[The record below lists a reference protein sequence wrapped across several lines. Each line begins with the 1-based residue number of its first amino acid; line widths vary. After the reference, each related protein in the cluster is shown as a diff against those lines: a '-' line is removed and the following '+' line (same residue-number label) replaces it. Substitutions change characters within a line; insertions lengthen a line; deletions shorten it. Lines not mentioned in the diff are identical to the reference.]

1 MEISRKTF
9 LRRVALGAVGATAG
23 APLLGAFSAFGQGAA
38 TAPAAGQPQPEI
50 IDGEKVMRAVPVTK
64 AEANEGGARFVN
76 SGPGFGRRVAFT
88 FDDGPHPKNTPVV
101 LNLLKERGI
110 YATFFMI
117 GGNVALHPEIAKMVS
132 DAGHEVGNHS
142 MTHPQLSRLPEEKVV
157 WEIQRTQDL
166 ITAAI
171 GHAPVWFRPPYGA
184 FRHDQ
189 GYIAAARGLG
199 VMFWSVDP
207 RDWAEPGVQK
217 VTDAIFA
224 QTRPG
229 SVILTHDIHKPTV
242 EALPGILDGL
252 LERGY
257 EFTTVSG
264 FLGAP
269 YGGLPGTVPPGVTP
283 ASGPAAPNAPGTPA
297 PAIPTAP
304 AVPVAPASSPA

>member
-1 MEISRKTF
+1 
-9 LRRVALGAVGATAG
+9 
-23 APLLGAFSAFGQGAA
+23 
-38 TAPAAGQPQPEI
+38 
-50 IDGEKVMRAVPVTK
+50 
-64 AEANEGGARFVN
+64 
-76 SGPGFGRRVAFT
+76 
-88 FDDGPHPKNTPVV
+88 
-101 LNLLKERGI
+101 
-110 YATFFMI
+110 
-117 GGNVALHPEIAKMVS
+117 
-132 DAGHEVGNHS
+132 
-142 MTHPQLSRLPEEKVV
+142 VV

-189 GYIAAARGLG
+189 GYIPAARGLG